1 MYHNVKPIK
10 AFKIMEFVRKG
21 KASKEPDTWKEH
33 VKTMQEANIPEW
45 FINSCAKIK
54 YMFPKAH
61 AAAYVI
67 SAFRI
72 AWYKVH
78 MPVYF
83 YASWYTSKATDVD
96 VEAMIK
102 GYDKIKE
109 RILDIQAKGYE
120 ATNKENGQAES
131 LKVALEATARGIKF
145 LNVDLYKSEA
155 TVWVAVNDT
164 EIYPPFNS
172 IDGLGNTVA
181 ENLVRERDKKPF
193 LSIED
198 IQTRGKV
205 SKTLVEKMVEMG
217 VLKDLPES
225 NQLSLF

>member
-1 MYHNVKPIK
+1 M
-10 AFKIMEFVRKG
+10 
-21 KASKEPDTWKEH
+21 
-33 VKTMQEANIPEW
+33 
-45 FINSCAKIK
+45 
-54 YMFPKAH
+54 
-61 AAAYVI
+61 
-67 SAFRI
+67 
-72 AWYKVH
+72 
-78 MPVYF
+78 
-83 YASWYTSKATDVD
+83 
-96 VEAMIK
+96 
-102 GYDKIKE
+102 
-109 RILDIQAKGYE
+109 
-120 ATNKENGQAES
+120 
-131 LKVALEATARGIKF
+131 
-145 LNVDLYKSEA
+145 NVDLYKSEA

-198 IQTRGKV
+198 VQTRGKV